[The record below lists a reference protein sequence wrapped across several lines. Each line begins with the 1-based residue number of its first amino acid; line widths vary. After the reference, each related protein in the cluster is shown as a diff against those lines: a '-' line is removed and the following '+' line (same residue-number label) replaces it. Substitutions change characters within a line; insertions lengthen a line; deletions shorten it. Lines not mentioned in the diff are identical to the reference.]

1 MRNLLLWSG
10 LVVLVFPAAATTAS
24 AGNLQVGLASADV
37 TPPLHDDRPVWMA
50 GYGQG
55 RRATGVHDPLMARAL
70 VLSDGERRV
79 AIVGVDSIG
88 LQLPTVRRIRERLA
102 DYAYVLVASSHDHE
116 APDVVGIWGA
126 SPLQY
131 GGDEAYLDLI
141 VERTVGAVRAAEKL
155 LAPSLAAYGTNSAPR
170 LLRDSRLPHVLDD
183 VLRVVAFY
191 SAADSQRTKPT
202 GLLVQW
208 NCHPE
213 ELGSRN
219 TLLTADFI
227 YAAVAELEKRY
238 GCPVVYV
245 SGALGGLLAPPGG
258 LYQDESGKQLPGG
271 TFEYAERYGRDVAA
285 AAAEGVESASPVALT
300 PLDSFTETVFVPVE
314 NPAYRLA
321 QTLGVLRRESFL
333 WTGDAVRR
341 GEPPVGERRKEL
353 AALETEV
360 GVVRLG
366 ELYAACI
373 PGELYP
379 ELVYGKLQE
388 PVDPGADFPDAPR
401 EPHVTKLLPSEKLL
415 VVGLA
420 NDEIGYL
427 IPKRQWDVRPPY
439 CYGRRTSQYGEINS
453 CSADAAALVMQSL
466 ARCAERAFA
475 K

>member
-1 MRNLLLWSG
+1 M
-10 LVVLVFPAAATTAS
+10 
-24 AGNLQVGLASADV
+24 ASADV

-55 RRATGVHDPLMARAL
+55 RRATGVHDPLMTRAL

-79 AIVGVDSIG
+79 AVVGVDSIG
-88 LQLPTVRRIRERLA
+88 LQLPTVRRIRERLS

-131 GGDEAYLDLI
+131 GVDEEYLDLI
-141 VERTVGAVRAAEKL
+141 VERTVSAVRAAEKL
-155 LAPSLAAYGTNSAPR
+155 LVSSRAAYGTNAAPR

-191 SAADSQRTKPT
+191 SAADSRRTKPT
-202 GLLVQW
+202 GLLMQW

-219 TLLTADFI
+219 TLLTADFVHATI
-227 YAAVAELEKRY
+227 ADLEKRY

-258 LYQDESGKQLPGG
+258 LYEDDSGKQLPGG

-285 AAAEGVESASPVALT
+285 AAAAAVASASPVELA
-300 PLDSFTETVFVPVE
+300 PLEAFTEVVYVPVE

-321 QTLGVLRRESFL
+321 QTLGVLRRDSFV
-333 WTGDAVRR
+333 WTGDATRR
-341 GEPPVGERRKEL
+341 GPAPVGERRKEL

-360 GVVRLG
+360 GVLRLG
-366 ELYAACI
+366 ELFVACI

-388 PVDPGADFPDAPR
+388 PVESGADFPNAAR

-453 CSADAAALVMQSL
+453 CSADAAAIVMQSL
-466 ARCAERAFA
+466 ARCAERAAA

>member
-1 MRNLLLWSG
+1 MQGALLRSG
-10 LVVLVFPAAATTAS
+10 IVSLVVLAATAVAS
-24 AGNLQVGLASADV
+24 AGNLQIGMASADV
-37 TPPLHDDRPVWMA
+37 TPQLLDDRPVWMA

-55 RRATGVHDPLMARAL
+55 RRATGVHDPLMTRAL
-70 VLSDGERRV
+70 VLSDGSRRV
-79 AIVGVDSIG
+79 AIVGIDSIG
-88 LQLPTVRRIRERLA
+88 LQLPTVRRIRERLS
-102 DYAYVLVASSHDHE
+102 DYTYVLVASSHDHE
-116 APDVVGIWGA
+116 APDVIGIWGA
-126 SPLQY
+126 SPLQH
-131 GGDEAYLDLI
+131 GVDNAYLDLV

-155 LAPSLAAYGTNSAPR
+155 LTPSSAAYGTTSAPQ
-170 LLRDSRLPHVLDD
+170 LLRDSRQPYVLDD

-191 SAADSQRTKPT
+191 SAADSAREKPT

-219 TLLTADFI
+219 TLLTADFV
-227 YAAVAELEKRY
+227 YATVAELEKRH

-258 LYQDESGKQLPGG
+258 LYQADSGKELPGG
-271 TFEYAERYGRDVAA
+271 TFEYAERYGRDVALA
-285 AAAEGVESASPVALT
+285 AARAVESASPVELT
-300 PLDSFTETVFVPVE
+300 PLEAFTETVYVPVE

-321 QTLGVLRRESFL
+321 QTLGVLRRDSFL
-333 WTGDAVRR
+333 WTGDPTSR
-341 GEPPVGERRKEL
+341 GEPPVGERRKDL

-360 GVVRLG
+360 GIMRLG
-366 ELYAACI
+366 EIVAACI

-388 PVDPGADFPDAPR
+388 PVETGADFPDAAR
-401 EPHVTKLLPSEKLL
+401 EPHVTKLLRSKKLL

-453 CSADAAALVMQSL
+453 CSADAAAIVMQSL
-466 ARCAERAFA
+466 ARCAERAVA

>member
-10 LVVLVFPAAATTAS
+10 LAFLILPAAATTAS

-70 VLSDGERRV
+70 VLSDGERRI

-131 GGDEAYLDLI
+131 GVDEAYLDLI

-191 SAADSQRTKPT
+191 SAADLQRTKPT

-219 TLLTADFI
+219 TLLTADFV
-227 YAAVAELEKRY
+227 YSTVAELEKRY

-321 QTLGVLRRESFL
+321 QTLGVLRRDSFL
-333 WTGDAVRR
+333 WTGDATRR
-341 GEPPVGERRKEL
+341 GERPIGEQRKGL

-360 GVVRLG
+360 GILRLG
-366 ELYAACI
+366 ELSVACI

-439 CYGRRTSQYGEINS
+439 CYGRRTPQYGEINS
-453 CSADAAALVMQSL
+453 CSADAAAIVMQSL
-466 ARCAERAFA
+466 ARCAERAAA

>member
-1 MRNLLLWSG
+1 MQDALLRSG
-10 LVVLVFPAAATTAS
+10 VVICVVLAAATAAS
-24 AGNLQVGLASADV
+24 AGNLQVGMAVADV
-37 TPPLHDDRPVWMA
+37 TPPLRDDRPVWMA

-126 SPLQY
+126 SPLQH
-131 GGDEAYLDLI
+131 GVDDAYLELI
-141 VERTVGAVRAAEKL
+141 IERTVGAVRAAEKL
-155 LAPSLAAYGTNSAPR
+155 LAPSAAAYGTNSAPR
-170 LLRDSRLPHVLDD
+170 LLRDSRQPYVLDD

-191 SAADSQRTKPT
+191 SAADSQRAKPM

-219 TLLTADFI
+219 TLLTADFV
-227 YAAVAELEKRY
+227 YATVAELEKRY

-258 LYQDESGKQLPGG
+258 LYQDDSGKQLPGG

-285 AAAEGVESASPVALT
+285 AAAKAVESASPVELT
-300 PLDSFTETVFVPVE
+300 PLEAFTETVYVPVE

-321 QTLGVLRRESFL
+321 QTLGVLRRDSFL
-333 WTGDAVRR
+333 WTKDPTRR
-341 GEPPVGERRKEL
+341 GEPPVGERRKDL

-360 GVVRLG
+360 GVLRLG
-366 ELYAACI
+366 ELFAACI

-379 ELVYGKLQE
+379 ELVYGKVQE
-388 PVDPGADFPDAPR
+388 PVESGADFLDAAC

-439 CYGRRTSQYGEINS
+439 CYGRPTSQYGEINS
-453 CSADAAALVMQSL
+453 CSADAAAIIMQSL
-466 ARCAERAFA
+466 ARCAERAAA